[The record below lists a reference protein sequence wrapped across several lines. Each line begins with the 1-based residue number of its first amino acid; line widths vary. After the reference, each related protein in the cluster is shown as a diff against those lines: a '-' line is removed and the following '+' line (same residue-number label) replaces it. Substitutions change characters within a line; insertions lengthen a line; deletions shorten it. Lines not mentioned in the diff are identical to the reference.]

1 MSRDS
6 RLHEQHSRSD
16 PYYIP
21 DYMTSEERT
30 ELESLARLTKTECRA
45 RVKARI
51 DGGGCAATRGITR
64 YLQGKKS
71 DVLRLQ
77 EPRRRPQ
84 DNQG

>member
-1 MSRDS
+1 MSS
-6 RLHEQHSRSD
+6 IAEATPIIFPIIL
-16 PYYIP
+16 
-21 DYMTSEERT
+21 TSEERT
-30 ELESLARLTKTECRA
+30 ELESLARLTKTEYRA

>member
-1 MSRDS
+1 VFKGCMSS
-6 RLHEQHSRSD
+6 IAEATPIIL
-16 PYYIP
+16 
-21 DYMTSEERT
+21 TSEERT
-30 ELESLARLTKTECRA
+30 ELESPARSTKTEYRA

-51 DGGGCAATRGITR
+51 VLMAADGAATRRIAR
-64 YLQGKKS
+64 HLRRRRS